1 MSRLIAIMGASGT
14 GKSTSI
20 GKIEELGLK
29 GLNPKETV
37 IINVSKKPLPFRN
50 ASEYKQGIKEGGNLA
65 NVDSC
70 LQVKQV
76 IEFINTSKPD
86 VKTVVVDD
94 AGYLMGFDVMR
105 RSKEKG
111 YDKWTDLATEMFS
124 VLDAARLSREDLNF
138 IFIFHTEKG
147 DDGLMKIK
155 TAGKLLDNAVYID
168 GLFTFILVSK
178 ADYNVMDNKVEYKFI
193 TQNNGSTTAKSP
205 YGCFTLEIPNDL
217 GYVIERINE
226 YYKTN

>member
-1 MSRLIAIMGASGT
+1 MANLIAIMGASGT

-20 GKIEELGLK
+20 GETKELGIK
-29 GLNPKETV
+29 GLNPKETAV
-37 IINVSKKPLPFRN
+37 INVSKKPLPFRG
-50 ASEYKQGIKEGGNLA
+50 ASVYKEGIKEGGNLST
-65 NVDSC
+65 VDSC
-70 LQVKQV
+70 QQVKAV
-76 IEFINTSKPD
+76 IQFINTSRPD
-86 VKTVVVDD
+86 IKTVVIDD

-105 RSKEKG
+105 RSKDKG
-111 YDKWTDLATEMFS
+111 YDKWTDLATEMFH
-124 VLDAARLSREDLNF
+124 VVDAARNSRDNLNF

-155 TAGKLLDNAVYID
+155 TAGKLLDNAIYID

-178 ADYNVMDNKVEYKFI
+178 AEFNIVENKVDYKFI
-193 TQNNGSTTAKSP
+193 TQNNGTTTGKSP
-205 YGCFTLEIPNDL
+205 YGCFDVEIPNDL